1 MHNPLL
7 ELSQQLSLNVAA
19 AAPSI
24 VSVLAHRKSHASGL
38 LIDSTHI
45 LTTDHTI
52 EMEDEIRV
60 VLPDHQVVLASLLG
74 RDPGSDLALLRL
86 AQPFAPDFPMPTLV
100 FAGDPH
106 PGELVL
112 AVSRS
117 PETGPNASMGIL
129 SSVSGP
135 FRTWRGGKLDLLIT
149 LDLALYPGSS
159 GGVVLR
165 ADGSILGLATAGLS
179 RSSALCIPATNLE
192 SFAQIM
198 LAEGHIPRGYLG
210 VGLQP
215 IPQPN
220 GMIVLSIEPDSPS
233 ANAHLYVGDV
243 ILTINGRPAND
254 FASIQE
260 VLDPQNIG
268 CEVPLRIFRAGQELE
283 VSIRIAARPDLRM
296 VA

>member
-7 ELSQQLSLNVAA
+7 ELSQQLSINVAA
-19 AAPSI
+19 AAQSI

-60 VLPDHQVVLASLLG
+60 VLPNHQVVAASLLG
-74 RDPGSDLALLRL
+74 RDPGSDLALLQL
-86 AQPFAPDFPMPTLV
+86 AQALPSDIPPPSLV

-179 RSSALCIPATNLE
+179 RSAALTIPATNLE
-192 SFAQIM
+192 SFAQIL
-198 LAEGHIPRGYLG
+198 LAQGHIPRGYLG

-215 IPQPN
+215 IAQPN
-220 GMIVLSIEPDSPS
+220 GMIILSIEPDSPS
-233 ANAHLYVGDV
+233 AQANLFVGDV
-243 ILTINGRPAND
+243 ILTINGHPATD
-254 FASIQE
+254 FTCVQE
-260 VLDPQNIG
+260 VLEPQNIG
-268 CEVPLRIFRAGQELE
+268 VEVPMRILRAGQE
-283 VSIRIAARPDLRM
+283 VDITIRIAARPDLRR